1 MDDHKKRTF
10 LRQRYTTA
18 ILIKLYCLYNM
29 NLVKLAFTTDFEPG
43 NGVWPLTMPLLALPL
58 KRSHCTKPSL
68 FRSRSLCR
76 HATPLPPYVVRTPRK
91 WKLKPKWMICGNKC
105 GSISIRLWG
114 GALRDDT
121 KNSCEADYTKHVVHG
136 FSSSL
141 LNRFSSVP
149 SFLK

>member
-1 MDDHKKRTF
+1 MFIKKRTF

-58 KRSHCTKPSL
+58 KRSHCTKLLVYSVAALCVVTQRPSP
-68 FRSRSLCR
+68 R
-76 HATPLPPYVVRTPRK
+76 TVNVVRTPRK

-121 KNSCEADYTKHVVHG
+121 KNSCEADYTKPRC
-136 FSSSL
+136 S
-141 LNRFSSVP
+141 RF
-149 SFLK
+149 F